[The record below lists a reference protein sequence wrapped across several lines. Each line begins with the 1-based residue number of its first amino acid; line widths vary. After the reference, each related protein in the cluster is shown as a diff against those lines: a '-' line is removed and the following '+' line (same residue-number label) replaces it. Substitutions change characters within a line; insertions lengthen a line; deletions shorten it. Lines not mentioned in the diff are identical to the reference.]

1 MDSRRSRTKHI
12 IAKAFI
18 SLLNEKDYD
27 SVRIIEICEK
37 AMLSKVTFYNNF
49 KNKRQLL
56 NYILLNFEE
65 KIKKEISE
73 FSSRRQSTKD
83 AIYGIV
89 KITYRNILNNQDML
103 QKLLLSRNAS
113 IAFLELRDFI
123 YVEILKNVN
132 SLQPE
137 DKRKIPKEYFAAFYS
152 GAIASI
158 LPMILTTS
166 IDKGPIL
173 DESLLVKLFS

>member
-56 NYILLNFEE
+56 NYILLNFED

-123 YVEILKNVN
+123 YIEILKNVN

>member
-123 YVEILKNVN
+123 YIEILKNVN

>member
-56 NYILLNFEE
+56 NYILLNFED

>member
-1 MDSRRSRTKHI
+1 MDTRTTRTKRT

-18 SLLNEKDYD
+18 SLLNDKDYD
-27 SVRIIEICEK
+27 SVRIIEVCEK
-37 AMLSKVTFYNNF
+37 AKLSKVTFYNNF

-56 NYILLNFEE
+56 TFILLNFEQ
-65 KIKKEISE
+65 KIKKEIND
-73 FSSRRQSTKD
+73 FSSHRQTTKD

-103 QKLLLSRNAS
+103 KKLLLSRNAS

-123 YVEILKNVN
+123 NIEMLKHIDK
-132 SLQPE
+132 LQPE
-137 DKRKIPKEYFAAFYS
+137 DKKKIPKEYFAAFYS

-166 IDKGPIL
+166 IEKGPIL

>member
-1 MDSRRSRTKHI
+1 MRQ
-12 IAKAFI
+12 
-18 SLLNEKDYD
+18 
-27 SVRIIEICEK
+27 
-37 AMLSKVTFYNNF
+37 
-49 KNKRQLL
+49 KR
-56 NYILLNFEE
+56 
-65 KIKKEISE
+65 
-73 FSSRRQSTKD
+73 
-83 AIYGIV
+83 
-89 KITYRNILNNQDML
+89 
-103 QKLLLSRNAS
+103 LLSRNAS